1 MGFKFTETCDKCG
14 AEAITQSPQEVLMG
28 IPHKLTRP
36 IEDASGGIIGY
47 LCSKC
52 REQYEKEKW
61 TAGREF
67 DAKFFGKEP
76 EQKPEPDTN
85 TLLKMAY
92 DRLLADCEACDHS
105 RAGNCGDG
113 HCRGCICFEI
123 LGPLQLYC
131 NTHAAAC
138 STGVGPHC
146 KDCEIEAA
154 CAAQTRGMIK

>member
-28 IPHKLTRP
+28 TPHKLIRP
-36 IEDASGGIIGY
+36 IHNDWGGVIGY

-52 REQYEKEKW
+52 LERYEDERRMAIK
-61 TAGREF
+61 EF
-67 DAKFFGKEP
+67 DAKFFSKGTGPEP
-76 EQKPEPDTN
+76 EPEPDTN

-105 RAGNCGDG
+105 RAGNCGGG

-131 NTHAAAC
+131 NTHAVAC
-138 STGVGPHC
+138 STGAGPHC

-154 CAAQTRGMIK
+154 CAIARRVK